1 MALTLQSGDR
11 TLTLA
16 VFLTIL
22 SSDSRCV
29 TPFPL
34 DVSAISNPSK
44 VSLVVFRAT
53 GHIHHQ
59 QVTQSGGLILSI
71 LRADCE
77 TSQHWQSSFS
87 EPRILTL
94 V

>member
-1 MALTLQSGDR
+1 MALTLQSGAHR
-11 TLTLA
+11 LTLA

-22 SSDSRCV
+22 SSDSCCV

-34 DVSAISNPSK
+34 GVSVISSPSK
-44 VSLVVFRAT
+44 VSLVFRAT
-53 GHIHHQ
+53 GHIQHQ

-71 LRADCE
+71 LRADRE
-77 TSQHWQSSFS
+77 TSQRWQSSFS
-87 EPRILTL
+87 EPGILKL